1 MKKEHAPL
9 LRPVTME
16 MILGYD
22 EVVRQKRK
30 LVFKWLLKLLL
41 ILGIQEA
48 VEFCDT
54 QIADYKEKMKK
65 ALELAQK

>member
-1 MKKEHAPL
+1 
-9 LRPVTME
+9 ME
-16 MILGYD
+16 MILGFD

-30 LVFKWLLKLLL
+30 LVFKWLFKLLS